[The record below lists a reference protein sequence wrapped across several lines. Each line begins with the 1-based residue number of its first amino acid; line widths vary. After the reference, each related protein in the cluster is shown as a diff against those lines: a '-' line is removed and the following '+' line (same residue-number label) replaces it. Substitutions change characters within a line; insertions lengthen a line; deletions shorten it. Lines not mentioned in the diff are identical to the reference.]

1 MTEFDPSHRRCL
13 QLPLMD
19 PDHPHVMLGR
29 RADSIAATT
38 PTGKPADAVRPVLRR
53 NSGYRLYREK
63 LAVLGPDTCTP
74 RRFDRIYTGVG
85 FDPR

>member
-13 QLPLMD
+13 RLPLMD
-19 PDHPHVMLGR
+19 PDHPHAMLGR

-38 PTGKPADAVRPVLRR
+38 PTGKPADAVLPVLRR
-53 NSGYRLYREK
+53 NSGYRLSREK

-74 RRFDRIYTGVG
+74 RGFDRTYTGEGVN
-85 FDPR
+85 PR